1 MSPLAKSITDAAGNR
16 ISSRFELFINAREMA
31 NAYEEE
37 NDPCKQLEIQIATK
51 MKADYNDQEMLIP
64 DHNYVRAMEYGL
76 PQQVVGDVA
85 SIDLQC

>member
-1 MSPLAKSITDAAGNR
+1 
-16 ISSRFELFINAREMA
+16 
-31 NAYEEE
+31 
-37 NDPCKQLEIQIATK
+37 

-64 DHNYVRAMEYGL
+64 DHNYVWAMEYGL

>member
-1 MSPLAKSITDAAGNR
+1 
-16 ISSRFELFINAREMA
+16 
-31 NAYEEE
+31 
-37 NDPCKQLEIQIATK
+37 